1 MFRFDESKTYRMPP
15 HFGGT
20 DPPGSDMAVY
30 NRDTTGLT
38 FVCTTDAD
46 RLAQH
51 VPACFEILRPVVSF
65 GFGQLREIDWLA
77 GGHYNVITADV
88 PVRFIGKGSPSLEG
102 NYNLVTWENRA
113 TPIIGGREE
122 SGVPKIYA
130 EIEDLHARPA
140 AYLGGPD
147 FFTNASYDGNTF
159 VRMEMRDPMPVE
171 GAKFDE
177 MRAMMASIN
186 LFGWR
191 YIPNVSGP
199 GAALSQPILYP
210 QGFDLA
216 AAWTGTGAVE
226 WIRLAPWQ
234 NPTQHHI
241 ISALADLPILEMGPV
256 MMTKGT
262 AILKPSQGRVLE

>member
-1 MFRFDESKTYRMPP
+1 MFRFDDTKTYRMPAT
-15 HFGGT
+15 FGDLPT
-20 DPPGSDMAVY
+20 APETTVY
-30 NRDTTGLT
+30 MRDTVGLSVT
-38 FVCTTDAD
+38 CTTEED
-46 RLAQH
+46 RLARY
-51 VPACFEILRPVVSF
+51 VPDVFEILRPEVVI
-65 GFGQLREIDWLA
+65 GFVQMREIDWMA
-77 GGHYNVITADV
+77 GGRYNVVMVDV
-88 PVRFIGKGSPSLEG
+88 PVRYKGRRDRLEG
-102 NYNLVTWENRA
+102 NFNLVTWENRT
-113 TPIIGGREE
+113 TPILAGRDDA
-122 SGVPKIYA
+122 GIPKIYA
-130 EIEDLHARPA
+130 EIQDLHAGA
-140 AYLGGPD
+140 APYLDAPD
-147 FFTNASYDGNTF
+147 YFTNASYDGNTF
-159 VRMEMRDPMPVE
+159 VRMEMQDPKPVE

-241 ISALADLPILEMGPV
+241 INALADLPVLGMAPV
-256 MMTKGT
+256 MLTRGVGF
-262 AILKPSQGRVLE
+262 LRSGQSRLLE